1 LSSDSHHIELLR
13 RGPRAWNAW
22 RAHNLGITPRLTG
35 ITLSAAERQ
44 MGPINGG
51 PINLAQARL
60 RHASLR
66 FATLS
71 GADLSG
77 ADLSDTDLS
86 ETRLNGA
93 NLAGADLTDALLGQR
108 EWQRDVAVSYNKIG
122 DILRAGAR
130 RADEGNLE
138 WQRDLSVAHTRIGS
152 VLLRQGTRDEALVE
166 YRAGLL
172 IDEKLASAQ
181 PDDPQAQ
188 IDLAV
193 SLFSLADSGD
203 QPRANLAR
211 CLEIMRQLKGQGKL
225 SGSQAGWIP
234 TIEQRL
240 AALPA
245 GE

>member
-1 LSSDSHHIELLR
+1 MEGLTAIDPNNEEWQRWLSVADNKIGGLLAVAGQEEKALEEYR
-13 RGPRAWNAW
+13 KGLAIREKF
-22 RAHNLGITPRLTG
+22 
-35 ITLSAAERQ
+35 AA
-44 MGPINGG
+44 
-51 PINLAQARL
+51 
-60 RHASLR
+60 S
-66 FATLS
+66 
-71 GADLSG
+71 
-77 ADLSDTDLS
+77 
-86 ETRLNGA
+86 
-93 NLAGADLTDALLGQR
+93 GQR